1 MMAAVFPKL
10 MDDVVCSEMNVGA
23 ASSARVANDG
33 MID

>member
-1 MMAAVFPKL
+1 MMVASFSKL

-33 MID
+33 MIN